1 MVSILNILIHSAIC
15 IFNFSLELKY
25 KIKRFF
31 FNINHKQEVI
41 IDEIYF
47 INSDT
52 NETKNIDDSQIK
64 HLNDILKFST
74 IISLSN
80 LKEDNYHLLEVKYKK
95 HNKRYIINFP
105 LSDKPLFFPIYTINE
120 LKHKNMNTIT
130 YADNEILIELLN
142 AYGGPLNDF
151 YISKD
156 LGIPLKNI
164 FDKEN
169 GYFPFRNR
177 NYYLEDVFLNEYNI
191 GEEKEIKP
199 NDILK
204 LKKTLDDSKI
214 NNDTNNEQYILSK
227 YKKMTFDGKQFFW
240 DIINIL
246 FRKQKSA

>member
-1 MVSILNILIHSAIC
+1 
-15 IFNFSLELKY
+15 LELKY

-130 YADNEILIELLN
+130 YADNEILIELLH

-246 FRKQKSA
+246 FRKQKST